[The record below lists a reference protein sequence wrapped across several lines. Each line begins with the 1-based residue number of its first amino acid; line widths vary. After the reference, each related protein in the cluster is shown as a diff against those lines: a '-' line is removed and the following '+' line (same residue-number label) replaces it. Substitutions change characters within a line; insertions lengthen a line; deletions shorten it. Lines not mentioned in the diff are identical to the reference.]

1 MASPR
6 VHTID
11 ALRGIAL
18 FGILAVNIQGAA
30 WSPGGPTLGQFDE
43 MTTTLD
49 RVALLFTAF
58 FLEFKFYPIFCFC
71 FGYGFA
77 AQTRTWLRQGQDA
90 GALFIRRL
98 TVMLL
103 FGLFHG
109 VFLWFGD
116 ILVRYALTGFILR
129 YYLRKGPRELIRAIK
144 IWAVFTFV
152 ATLLLGSLISLA
164 TTSPGELADMN
175 ASAMTE
181 VAAAKKIYTSASYID
196 VTRQRA
202 SDFATITAS
211 FIYIVPQIMLLFLLG
226 ALTSQMG
233 WLRLRELRELREQP
247 EQSRANH
254 HALLKRIFIFT
265 LAVGLP
271 INLAY
276 TMKAWAM
283 AHAFT
288 VDTSLFDLFVATLV
302 PIFAFA
308 YISGL
313 ALIAHTQIGKVL
325 IALFA
330 PAGKIAL
337 TNYVFQSLAMS
348 FLLYGYGFGLGAR
361 LRQGELLLLAIAIY
375 IVQLALSH
383 WYLRVFRQGP
393 LEWVWRR
400 WTNV

>member
-1 MASPR
+1 MTSPR

-18 FGILAVNIQGAA
+18 FGILAVNIQGAS
-30 WSPGGPTLGQFDE
+30 WSLGGPTLGQFDE
-43 MTTTLD
+43 MTTLLD

-77 AQTRTWLRQGQDA
+77 VQTRKWMLRGQDA
-90 GALFIRRL
+90 GALFVSRL
-98 TVMLL
+98 TFMLL
-103 FGLFHG
+103 FGIFHG
-109 VFLWFGD
+109 IFLWFGD
-116 ILVRYALTGFILR
+116 ILARYALTGFILR
-129 YYLRKGPRELIRAIK
+129 YSIRKGPRELIRAVK
-144 IWAVFTFV
+144 IWAVLTLL
-152 ATLLLGSLISLA
+152 ATLILGGLISVA
-164 TTSPGELADMN
+164 MTSADELANMN
-175 ASAMTE
+175 ATLMKE
-181 VAAAKKIYTSASYID
+181 IAAAKTIYTTGNYIEI
-196 VTRQRA
+196 TRQRA
-202 SDFATITAS
+202 TDFTAITAS
-211 FIYIVPQIMLLFLLG
+211 FIYILPQIMLLFLLG

-233 WLRLRELRELREQP
+233 WLKVS
-247 EQSRANH
+247 EQSPGKH

-271 INLAY
+271 INIAY

-283 AHAFT
+283 AQAFT
-288 VDTSLFDLFVATLV
+288 VDTSMLDLFVSTLA
-302 PIFAFA
+302 PIFAFT
-308 YISGL
+308 YISGA
-313 ALIAHTQIGKVL
+313 ALIAHNRVGATL

-361 LRQGELLLLAIAIY
+361 LRQGELLLLSIAIY

-383 WYLRVFRQGP
+383 LYLRVFRQGP
-393 LEWVWRR
+393 LEWIWRR
-400 WTNV
+400 WTNS

>member
-1 MASPR
+1 MTSSR

-18 FGILAVNIQGAA
+18 FGILAVNIQSAA
-30 WSPGGPTLGQFDE
+30 WSLGGPTLGQFDE

-77 AQTRTWLRQGQDA
+77 VQTRKWLLRGQDA
-90 GALFIRRL
+90 GALLIRRL
-98 TVMLL
+98 TFMLL
-103 FGLFHG
+103 FGIFHG

-116 ILVRYALTGFILR
+116 ILARYALTGFILR
-129 YYLRKGPRELIRAIK
+129 YYLRDRPRALIRAIK
-144 IWAVFTFV
+144 IWAVLTFV
-152 ATLLLGSLISLA
+152 ATLLLGGLILMATIGPDELA
-164 TTSPGELADMN
+164 TMN
-175 ASAMTE
+175 ATAMTE
-181 VAAAKKIYTSASYID
+181 IAAAKTIYTTGNYFEI
-196 VTRQRA
+196 TRQRA
-202 SDFATITAS
+202 ADFTAITAS

-226 ALTSQMG
+226 VLSAQMG
-233 WLRLRELRELREQP
+233 WLKVSEQLP
-247 EQSRANH
+247 EKH
-254 HALLKRIFIFT
+254 HRLLKRIFIFT
-265 LAVGLP
+265 FVVGLP
-271 INLAY
+271 INIAY
-276 TMKAWAM
+276 TMKSWAM
-283 AHAFT
+283 AQAFT
-288 VDTSLFDLFVATLV
+288 VDTSLFDLFVSTLA

-313 ALIAHTQIGKVL
+313 ALIAHRQVGKTL

-361 LRQGELLLLAIAIY
+361 LRQGELLLLSIAIY
-375 IVQLALSH
+375 VIQLALSH
-383 WYLRVFRQGP
+383 LYLRVFRQGP
-393 LEWVWRR
+393 LEWIWRR
-400 WTNV
+400 WTNA

>member
-1 MASPR
+1 MTSPR

-18 FGILAVNIQGAA
+18 FGILAVNIQGAS
-30 WSPGGPTLGQFDE
+30 WSLGGPTLGQFDE

-77 AQTRTWLRQGQDA
+77 VQTRKWMLRGQDA
-90 GALFIRRL
+90 GALFVSRL
-98 TVMLL
+98 TFMLL
-103 FGLFHG
+103 FGIFHG
-109 VFLWFGD
+109 IFLWFGD
-116 ILVRYALTGFILR
+116 ILARYALTGFILR
-129 YYLRKGPRELIRAIK
+129 YSIRKGPRELIRAIK
-144 IWAVFTFV
+144 IWAVLTLL
-152 ATLLLGSLISLA
+152 ATLILGGLISVA
-164 TTSPGELADMN
+164 MTSADELANMN
-175 ASAMTE
+175 ATLMKE
-181 VAAAKKIYTSASYID
+181 IAAAKTIYTTGNYID
-196 VTRQRA
+196 ITRQRA
-202 SDFATITAS
+202 TDFTAITAS
-211 FIYIVPQIMLLFLLG
+211 FIYILPQIMLLFLLG

-233 WLRLRELRELREQP
+233 WLKVS
-247 EQSRANH
+247 EQSPGKH

-271 INLAY
+271 INIAY
-276 TMKAWAM
+276 TMKAWTM
-283 AHAFT
+283 AQAFT
-288 VDTSLFDLFVATLV
+288 VDTSMLDLFVSTLA
-302 PIFAFA
+302 PIFAFT
-308 YISGL
+308 YISGA
-313 ALIAHTQIGKVL
+313 ALIAHNRVGATL

-361 LRQGELLLLAIAIY
+361 LRQGELLLLSIAIY

-383 WYLRVFRQGP
+383 LYLRVFRQGP
-393 LEWVWRR
+393 LEWIWRR
-400 WTNV
+400 WTNS

>member
-1 MASPR
+1 MTSPR

-18 FGILAVNIQGAA
+18 FGILAVNIQSAV
-30 WSPGGPTLGQFDE
+30 WSLGGPTLGQFDA

-77 AQTRTWLRQGQDA
+77 AQTRTWILRGRNA
-90 GALFIRRL
+90 GALFVRRL
-98 TVMLL
+98 VVMLF
-103 FGLFHG
+103 FGIFHG

-116 ILVRYALTGFILR
+116 ILARYALTGFILR
-129 YYLRKGPRELIRAIK
+129 YYLRHGPRKLIRAIK
-144 IWAVFTFV
+144 IWAVLTLV
-152 ATLLLGSLISLA
+152 ATLLLGALISVA
-164 TTSPGELADMN
+164 TISPDEVANMN
-175 ASAMTE
+175 ATAMTE
-181 VAAAKKIYTSASYID
+181 IAAAKTIYTTGNYREI
-196 VTRQRA
+196 TQQRA
-202 SDFATITAS
+202 TDFAAITMS

-226 ALTSQMG
+226 ALTSRMG
-233 WLRLRELRELREQP
+233 WLKISEPSPAKHQ
-247 EQSRANH
+247 
-254 HALLKRIFIFT
+254 ALLKRIFIFT
-265 LAVGLP
+265 LAFGLP
-271 INLAY
+271 INVAY

-283 AHAFT
+283 AHQFT
-288 VDTSLFDLFVATLV
+288 VDTSMVDLFISTAA

-313 ALIAHTQIGKVL
+313 ALIAATRVGKIV

-348 FLLYGYGFGLGAR
+348 FLLYGYGLGLGAR
-361 LRQGELLLLAIAIY
+361 LRQGELFMLAIAIY
-375 IVQLALSH
+375 AFQLLMSH
-383 WYLRVFRQGP
+383 WYLRRYRQGP
-393 LEWVWRR
+393 LEWLWRR
-400 WTNV
+400 WTNA

>member
-1 MASPR
+1 MTSPR

-30 WSPGGPTLGQFDE
+30 WSLGGPTLGQFDE

-77 AQTRTWLRQGQDA
+77 VQTRKWIQRGQDA
-90 GALFIRRL
+90 GALFVRRL
-98 TVMLL
+98 TFMLV
-103 FGLFHG
+103 FGIFHG
-109 VFLWFGD
+109 LFLWFGD
-116 ILVRYALTGFILR
+116 ILARYAITGFILR
-129 YYLRKGPRELIRAIK
+129 YYLRKGPRKLIRAIK
-144 IWAVFTFV
+144 LWAVLTII
-152 ATLLLGSLISLA
+152 ATLLLGGLISVA
-164 TTSPGELADMN
+164 TISPDELANMN
-175 ASAMTE
+175 ATAMTE
-181 VAAAKKIYTSASYID
+181 VAVAKTIYTSGNYID

-202 SDFATITAS
+202 TDFTAITAS

-233 WLRLRELRELREQP
+233 WLKIS
-247 EQSRANH
+247 EQSPGKH

-271 INLAY
+271 INIAY

-288 VDTSLFDLFVATLV
+288 LDTSMFALFVSTLA

-313 ALIAHTQIGKVL
+313 ALIAHARAGKTL

-375 IVQLALSH
+375 IFQLALSH
-383 WYLRVFRQGP
+383 LYLRVFRQGP
-393 LEWVWRR
+393 LEWIWRR
-400 WTNV
+400 WTNA